1 MDQSIRLPEVEAL
14 TKAVQELTEQV
25 VELRQKVVPAK
36 MWYSR
41 AELAALKGI
50 PVSAFY
56 NKPWLLPG
64 KPHKQAGVDRW
75 SWRQVW
81 DSGWIWQSDKD
92 LNPKEGKGDGTRS
105 EAGSQPPGEAEHSEL
120 RGMRRQ
126 RPSAVSGQSG

>member
-1 MDQSIRLPEVEAL
+1 MIIQLPEVQAL
-14 TKAVQELTEQV
+14 AKAVQELGRQV
-25 VELRQKVVPAK
+25 EELRHKVVPAK

-64 KPHKQAGVDRW
+64 KPQKQAGVDRW

-81 DSGWIWQSDKD
+81 DSGWIWKSDKD
-92 LNPKEGKGDGTRS
+92 LNPKEGKGDGTRN
-105 EAGSQPPGEAEHSEL
+105 ETGSQPPSEAESPGL
-120 RGMRRQ
+120 RGLRRH
-126 RPSAVSGQSG
+126 RPGAVSGQSG